1 MLSLLAV
8 TENKKQES
16 PRPKFDSCLN
26 HTTAVFQQA
35 VALTMITIETEI
47 CNPISQTF
55 YDNTVLSLDLN
66 LITCTCG
73 HTGCLVWYGSYTRKL
88 RLDDQVITLRI
99 ARVFCNSCHH
109 THALLLSSIV
119 PYSQIPLEVHASIAE
134 SYENGSGYKEI
145 LDSQSCI
152 DENTISSIVR
162 SFRLYWRERLR
173 SLSVPLY
180 PLSSLVRSCFAFFA
194 RPFMQI
200 KRTRN
205 KLFSPPT

>member
-1 MLSLLAV
+1 
-8 TENKKQES
+8 
-16 PRPKFDSCLN
+16 
-26 HTTAVFQQA
+26 
-35 VALTMITIETEI
+35 MITIETEI
-47 CNPISQTF
+47 CNPISQTV

-88 RLDDQVITLRI
+88 RLENQVIPLRI
-99 ARVFCNSCHH
+99 ARVFCSSCHH

-119 PYSQIPLEVHASIAE
+119 PYSQIPLEVHASIAQ

-145 LDSQSCI
+145 LSTQSCI
-152 DENTISSIVR
+152 DENTISSVIR
-162 SFRLYWRERLR
+162 SFRRHWRERLR
-173 SLSVPLY
+173 SKSVPLY
-180 PLSSLVRSCFAFFA
+180 PLRSLVRSCFAFFS

-200 KRTRN
+200 KSTRN

>member
-8 TENKKQES
+8 TENKKQEP
-16 PRPKFDSCLN
+16 PRPKFDSCLI
-26 HTTAVFQQA
+26 HTTVVFQQA
-35 VALTMITIETEI
+35 VALTMITIETEF

-88 RLDDQVITLRI
+88 RLDNHVIPLKI
-99 ARVFCNSCHH
+99 ARVFCSSCHH

-145 LDSQSCI
+145 LDAQSCI

-162 SFRLYWRERLR
+162 SFRRHWRERLR
-173 SLSVPLY
+173 SQSVPLY
-180 PLSSLVRSCFAFFA
+180 PLPSLVRSCFAFFA